1 MIGIQNTCL
10 HQNTDTLFI
19 RIHIQNIDI
28 KHKTLYIQRHRTSM
42 KFVLCFSP
50 IVDLVN
56 TLLEETEINIFS
68 QDFGVEYI
76 ALFMHIHLQYSPCI
90 YLYLKM

>member
-1 MIGIQNTCL
+1 MIGTQNTCL
-10 HQNTDTLFI
+10 HQNTDTVFI

-28 KHKTLYIQRHRTSM
+28 KLKTLYIQRHRTPM
-42 KFVLCFSP
+42 KFILCFSP

-68 QDFGVEYI
+68 QDFGV
-76 ALFMHIHLQYSPCI
+76 
-90 YLYLKM
+90 

>member
-1 MIGIQNTCL
+1 
-10 HQNTDTLFI
+10 
-19 RIHIQNIDI
+19 
-28 KHKTLYIQRHRTSM
+28 M